1 MKKLPTTGVLSDE
14 MNTSDFAKPRLCAG
28 TKLVSMTNFVLQ
40 EYEKRNAYYNQN
52 DKVLSKIKKYAEF
65 LKQPISIWQF
75 IPCDLEGNIL
85 EKPYNYD
92 DKIIW
97 LEGENR
103 VYQEAEY
110 RVIFKDFLI
119 LETRPNPEYTK
130 SISHSSSLFNIF
142 WLSNITQQWIISKGL
157 RTVED
162 LVIFGLC
169 ANLDACT

>member
-1 MKKLPTTGVLSDE
+1 MKKQTT
-14 MNTSDFAKPRLCAG
+14 TSKVSNETETSTCANARLCAG
-28 TKLVSMTNFVLQ
+28 TKLVSMTNFILETAFGYGNEFMTAQ
-40 EYEKRNAYYNQN
+40 QFCN
-52 DKVLSKIKKYAEF
+52 KVIKYAEF
-65 LKQPISIWQF
+65 LKQPILIGQF
-75 IPCDLEGNIL
+75 VPCDLDGNIL
-85 EKPYNYD
+85 EKPNNYN

-119 LETRPNPEYTK
+119 METRPNPEYTK
-130 SISHSSSLFNIF
+130 SISHLSSLFNVF
-142 WLSNITQQWIISKGL
+142 WFSNITQQWIISKGL

-162 LVIFGLC
+162 LVIFGLT

>member
-1 MKKLPTTGVLSDE
+1 MKKQTT
-14 MNTSDFAKPRLCAG
+14 TSEFSNETETSTCANARLCAG

-40 EYEKRNAYYNQN
+40 EYEKRNAYYNQD

-75 IPCDLEGNIL
+75 IPCDLDGNIL
-85 EKPYNYD
+85 EKPNNYD

-110 RVIFKDFLI
+110 RVVFPGFMVM
-119 LETRPNPEYTK
+119 ETRPNPEYSK
-130 SISHSSSLFNIF
+130 SISDSNSLLNVF
-142 WLSNITQQWIISKGL
+142 WFSNITQQWIISKGL
-157 RTVED
+157 RKIED
-162 LVIFGLC
+162 LVIFGLT
-169 ANLDACT
+169 ANLEACI